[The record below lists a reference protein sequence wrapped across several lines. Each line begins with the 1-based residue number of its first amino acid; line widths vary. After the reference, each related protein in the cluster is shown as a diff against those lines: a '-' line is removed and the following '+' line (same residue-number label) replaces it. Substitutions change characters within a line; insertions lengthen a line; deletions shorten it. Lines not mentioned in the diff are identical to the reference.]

1 MRLRVK
7 LFLSH
12 FVAITVV
19 VLAVVIAIRNIAIN
33 SVYAHMGGVTAVMGD
48 SLQAVR
54 QAVVQGISETILTGT
69 IGAVVVAAVASFIV
83 SGRLTETIG
92 RMADAARRIAAG
104 EYSQRVNYAVDD
116 EIGEFAS
123 SFNEMA
129 ARLEETEQ
137 VRRELLANISHELRT
152 PLTSIQGYM
161 EGMID
166 GVVTADPETFQLVHR
181 EAARLARLVA
191 NIERLSRVEAG
202 AERIEPRALDA
213 RRVVGDV
220 AERLRPQL
228 EQKQLDL
235 ALRLPDDLPL
245 VQADEDKLVQVLT
258 NLIGNSF
265 QYTPTGGHIVVSAE
279 ACDGRLVFAVEDDG
293 IGVPADDLPH
303 IFERFYRVDKSR
315 SAAGGG
321 AGIGLTLTKSLVA
334 QMGGSIRAE
343 SVLGSWTRISFSLP
357 AASST
362 SSAGDATGAL
372 QAVPTQR

>member
-1 MRLRVK
+1 MRLRLR

-19 VLAVVIAIRNIAIN
+19 VLGVVIAVRDIAIN
-33 SVYAHMGGVTAVMGD
+33 SVYAHMGQMAAVAGN

-54 QAVVQGISETILTGT
+54 AAVVQGITETIVTGT
-69 IGAVVVAAVASFIV
+69 IGAVVVAAVASYVV
-83 SGRLTETIG
+83 SGRLTDTIR

-104 EYSQRVNYAVDD
+104 EYSQRINYPADD

-166 GVVTADPETFQLVHR
+166 GVVPPDPETFQLVHR

-202 AERIEPRALDA
+202 EERIEIRPLDA
-213 RRVVGDV
+213 GRVVCDV

-235 ALRLPDDLPL
+235 AIRLPGDLPF
-245 VQADEDKLVQVLT
+245 VYADEDKLVQVLT
-258 NLIGNSF
+258 NLVGNSF
-265 QYTPTGGHIVVSAE
+265 QYTPPGGHIAVSAE
-279 ACDGRLVFAVEDDG
+279 ARDGRVVIAVEDDG
-293 IGVPADDLPH
+293 IGVPPEDLPH

-315 SAAGGG
+315 SSAGGG
-321 AGIGLTLTKSLVA
+321 AGIGLTLTKSLVT
-334 QMGGSIRAE
+334 QMGGTVQAE
-343 SVLGSWTRISFSLP
+343 SVPGAWTRISFSLP
-357 AASST
+357 ATIAFSGKT
-362 SSAGDATGAL
+362 PAA
-372 QAVPTQR
+372 